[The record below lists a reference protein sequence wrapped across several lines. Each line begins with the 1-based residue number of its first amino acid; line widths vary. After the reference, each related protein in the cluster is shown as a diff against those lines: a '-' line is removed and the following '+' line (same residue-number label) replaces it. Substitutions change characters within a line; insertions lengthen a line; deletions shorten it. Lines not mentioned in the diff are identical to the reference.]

1 MSTPIRREDDAPD
14 DPLRYVPR
22 RPRRSSS
29 VMPELSGRGPAPS
42 PSVAAAPPM
51 APGIGGPNIELPPF
65 AGDVAIK
72 ELRHRLALDPDLVPR
87 PPIKAG
93 RESVL
98 PWIGRFSVVL
108 ILASIVGFGA
118 TLMLFPNAAPK
129 EPGIVAGVATPLLD
143 GLSHSGTQAQP
154 ARLVIEG
161 HTAFAN
167 EPIPLGVSLNGGSGG
182 EMLTLVGLATGTRLT
197 AGAPLG
203 PTGWQLS
210 ARDIGKAYA
219 YAPRDFVGVMDAAI
233 DLRSPR
239 DRLMDSQIVRLEWI
253 EKKAALL
260 APKAEP
266 TKPEAARPEPP
277 KLEPLKLEPAK
288 LEPAKPPSAV
298 QQLGPE
304 EIATLIKRG
313 EDFLKY
319 GDVASARLSLRRA
332 ASAGN
337 AQAALALGVTFD
349 PAFLHERGILGFA
362 PDVAQARAWYEKA
375 AELGSSDAARRLERL
390 GRRAQ

>member
-1 MSTPIRREDDAPD
+1 MSMPMRREEDAPD
-14 DPLRYVPR
+14 DPSRSVPR
-22 RPRRSSS
+22 RPRRSPS
-29 VMPELSGRGPAPS
+29 VMPELSGRGPAQS
-42 PSVAAAPPM
+42 RSVAQAPPM

-108 ILASIVGFGA
+108 ILASIIGFGA

-143 GLSHSGTQAQP
+143 GLSHSAMQAQP

-210 ARDIGKAYA
+210 ARDIGKAFA
-219 YAPRDFVGVMDAAI
+219 YAPKDFVGVMDAAI

-239 DRLMDSQIVRLEWI
+239 DRVMDSQVVRLEWI
-253 EKKAALL
+253 ERKEALL
-260 APKAEP
+260 VPKAEQ
-266 TKPEAARPEPP
+266 TKPGAARPEPP
-277 KLEPLKLEPAK
+277 KLEPAK
-288 LEPAKPPSAV
+288 LEPARPPSVV

-349 PAFLHERGILGFA
+349 PAFLRERGILGFT

-375 AELGSSDAARRLERL
+375 AELGSSDAARRLEQL
-390 GRRAQ
+390 MRRAQ

>member
-14 DPLRYVPR
+14 DPSRYVPR

-98 PWIGRFSVVL
+98 PWIGRFSIVL

-143 GLSHSGTQAQP
+143 GLSHSAMQAQP
-154 ARLVIEG
+154 PRLVVEG

-182 EMLTLVGLATGTRLT
+182 EMLTLAGLATGTRLT

-203 PTGWQLS
+203 LTGWHLS
-210 ARDIGKAYA
+210 ARDIGKAFA
-219 YAPRDFVGVMDAAI
+219 YAPKDFVGVMDAAI

-239 DRLMDSQIVRLEWI
+239 DRVMDSQVVRLEWI
-253 EKKAALL
+253 EKKEALL
-260 APKAEP
+260 VPKAEP
-266 TKPEAARPEPP
+266 TKPE
-277 KLEPLKLEPAK
+277 PLKLEPPK
-288 LEPAKPPSAV
+288 LEPAKPPSVV
-298 QQLGPE
+298 QQLDPE
-304 EIATLIKRG
+304 EISILIKRA

-349 PAFLHERGILGFA
+349 PAFLREKGILGFA

-375 AELGSSDAARRLERL
+375 AERGSSDAARRLERL

>member
-1 MSTPIRREDDAPD
+1 MSMPIRREEEAPD
-14 DPLRYVPR
+14 DPSRYVPR

-42 PSVAAAPPM
+42 ASVAEAPPM
-51 APGIGGPNIELPPF
+51 APGIGGPNIELPSF

-143 GLSHSGTQAQP
+143 GLSHSAMQAQP

-182 EMLTLVGLATGTRLT
+182 EMLTLAGLATGTRLT

-210 ARDIGKAYA
+210 ARDIGKAFA
-219 YAPRDFVGVMDAAI
+219 YAPKDFVGVMDAAV

-239 DRLMDSQIVRLEWI
+239 DRVMDSQVVRLEWI
-253 EKKAALL
+253 EKKEALL

-266 TKPEAARPEPP
+266 TKPEPP
-277 KLEPLKLEPAK
+277 KLEPTKL
-288 LEPAKPPSAV
+288 PSVV

-349 PAFLHERGILGFA
+349 PAFLRERGILGFA